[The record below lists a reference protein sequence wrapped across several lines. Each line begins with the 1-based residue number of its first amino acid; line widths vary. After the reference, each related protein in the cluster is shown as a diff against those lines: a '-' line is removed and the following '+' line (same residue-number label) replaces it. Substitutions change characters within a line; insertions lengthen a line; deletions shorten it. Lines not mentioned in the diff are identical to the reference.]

1 MKIKVRVKHFL
12 EEWVTLILFLFASTF
27 VNRDRSPQITASLSN
42 PRLFLFPDWMAPEVV
57 TRKKYGKKVDIW
69 SIGIMAIEMIEG
81 QPPYLNQTPLRAL
94 YLIAAN
100 GRPEI
105 TSWSK
110 LSPNLQ
116 DFLDRCLQEEVD
128 RRATAE
134 ELLSHPFLLD
144 CMELRTLTPLIKAA
158 RRILKRDDWS

>member
-1 MKIKVRVKHFL
+1 MPYVKVEILLVPKIHA
-12 EEWVTLILFLFASTF
+12 LI
-27 VNRDRSPQITASLSN
+27 SLV
-42 PRLFLFPDWMAPEVV
+42 LVDWMAPEVV
-57 TRKKYGKKVDIW
+57 TRKQYGKKVDIW
-69 SIGIMAIEMIEG
+69 SIGIMVVEMIDG

-105 TSWSK
+105 NSWSK

-116 DFLDRCLQEEVD
+116 DFLNRCLQVEVD

-134 ELLSHPFLLD
+134 ELLCHPFLLD
-144 CMELRTLTPLIKAA
+144 CMELKTLTPLIKAA
-158 RRILKRDDWS
+158 RRILKRDEWS

>member
-1 MKIKVRVKHFL
+1 
-12 EEWVTLILFLFASTF
+12 
-27 VNRDRSPQITASLSN
+27 
-42 PRLFLFPDWMAPEVV
+42 MAPEVV
-57 TRKKYGKKVDIW
+57 TRKQYGKKVDIW

-105 TSWSK
+105 NNTK
-110 LSPNLQ
+110 LSPHLQ
-116 DFLDRCLQEEVD
+116 DFLDCCLQVEVD
-128 RRATAE
+128 KRATAE
-134 ELLSHPFLLD
+134 ELLEHPFLID

-158 RRILKRDDWS
+158 RRILKREGI

>member
-1 MKIKVRVKHFL
+1 
-12 EEWVTLILFLFASTF
+12 
-27 VNRDRSPQITASLSN
+27 
-42 PRLFLFPDWMAPEVV
+42 MAPEVV

-94 YLIAAN
+94 YLITAN

-105 TSWSK
+105 NSWKK
-110 LSPNLQ
+110 LSPKLQ
-116 DFLDRCLQEEVD
+116 DFLDQCLQVEVD
-128 RRATAE
+128 KRASAE
-134 ELLSHPFLLD
+134 ELLEHPFLDD

-158 RRILKRDDWS
+158 RRILKRDDI

>member
-1 MKIKVRVKHFL
+1 
-12 EEWVTLILFLFASTF
+12 
-27 VNRDRSPQITASLSN
+27 
-42 PRLFLFPDWMAPEVV
+42 MAPEVV
-57 TRKKYGKKVDIW
+57 TRKQYGKKVDIW

-105 TSWSK
+105 NSWSK

-116 DFLDRCLQEEVD
+116 DFLDRCLQVEVD
-128 RRATAE
+128 KRASAE
-134 ELLSHPFLLD
+134 ELLSHPFLVD
-144 CMELRTLTPLIKAA
+144 CMELKTLTPLIKAA
-158 RRILKRDDWS
+158 RRILKRDDWSWAQPWTIFMPPFNTSWSRIRAAEGRHCDCECLYIQK